1 MELILQHVHD
11 IEIIEPCCSA
21 RGSSGYI
28 ECGCGGMQEV
38 VCHAPDCPGV
48 DEESELESY
57 FDDYD
62 DSSFDC
68 D

>member
-1 MELILQHVHD
+1 MELLLEHVHD

-28 ECGCGGMQEV
+28 ECGCGGMREI
-38 VCHAPDCPGV
+38 VCNTPDCPGV
-48 DEESELESY
+48 DDVELVDY

-62 DSSFDC
+62 DSGFDC
-68 D
+68 V

>member
-1 MELILQHVHD
+1 MELVLEHVHD
-11 IEIIEPCCSA
+11 LEIIEPCCSA

-28 ECGCGGMQEV
+28 ECGCGGMREYI
-38 VCHAPDCPGV
+38 CHAPNCPGV
-48 DEESELESY
+48 DDLELADN

-62 DSSFDC
+62 DSGFDC